1 MTTGISQLRVPRTED
16 LPRGLRAQIEGI
28 TEQLGHTPNWIR
40 AIALGGAHT
49 ERFTSYL
56 LGLLDPSQ
64 GHLSHVDREV
74 LATVTSA
81 ENGCSYCRLNHAG
94 SLGRAFGDH
103 QLGTRVA
110 LDYREVSELSERHR
124 VLAEFATALTRDPHA
139 AADDQIER
147 LRALG
152 LDDEEIY
159 EAAQVV
165 SAFAAANRFTI
176 FLRVTPDDEFFGA
189 AS

>member
-1 MTTGISQLRVPRTED
+1 MSRTGISELRVPELD
-16 LPRGLRAQIEGI
+16 ELPQGLQDQISDI

-40 AIALGGAHT
+40 AIALGGEHT

-64 GHLSHVDREV
+64 GRLPHVDREV

-94 SLGRAFGDH
+94 SLGDALGDH
-103 QLGTRVA
+103 RLGARVS
-110 LDYREVSELSERHR
+110 LDYREVPELSERHR
-124 VLAEFATALTRDPHA
+124 VLAEFAVALTHDPRSATDEHIA
-139 AADDQIER
+139 R
-147 LRALG
+147 LRGLS

-176 FLRVTPDDEFFGA
+176 FLRVTPDEEFFGA
-189 AS
+189 G